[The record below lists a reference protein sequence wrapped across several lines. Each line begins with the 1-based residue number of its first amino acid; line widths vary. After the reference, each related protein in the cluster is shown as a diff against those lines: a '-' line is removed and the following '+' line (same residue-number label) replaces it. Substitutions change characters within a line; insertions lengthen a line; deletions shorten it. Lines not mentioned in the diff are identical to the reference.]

1 MYSDLPNFVKS
12 FPRFIKSCC
21 KEGKMRNIVIKYYT
35 KQTCT
40 HRRLVFIGQLVI
52 VNLCEVCTETYLPDV
67 FA

>member
-12 FPRFIKSCC
+12 FPSFIKSCC

-40 HRRLVFIGQLVI
+40 HRQLVFIGLLVI

>member
-35 KQTCT
+35 KQTCI
-40 HRRLVFIGQLVI
+40 HRQLVFIGQLVI
-52 VNLCEVCTETYLPDV
+52 FNLCEVCTETYLPDV